1 MYNQNISN
9 TIIQQRREARLDF
22 TEEKCKRKD
31 NFQGDRAAFIFFM
44 AVFALLA
51 WQVTHP
57 LMMAIIWAGMLS
69 FIVQP
74 VYLHLTGLAGGRFR
88 NISAAAALCLVAVL
102 FIIPL
107 IYIIA
112 SLGSEISKIIGAI
125 TDFISRNEI
134 NQTKDLVDLIPSWFP
149 DWLKDYLKDFLLD
162 SGSVRDFV
170 QRTAQWIG
178 GYLTNISKSLIH
190 GVSSILIEMVLVMM
204 VSFFFIRDGAGI
216 IEYIKSVTPL
226 SEDER
231 TMFFSRTK
239 RLLNSVIFGIL
250 LTVAIQAVLGG
261 IGWWFVGL
269 SSPAFFGMLMFFF
282 GMFPAGT
289 SIVWIPGGIYLL
301 LSGDVKGGIMLLAW
315 GSIVVGTVDNLLR
328 PFLISGGK
336 TKGNGEDIPTLLVIL
351 GLFGG
356 VIKWGFLG
364 VFLGPLILVLFLLI
378 FDLYRTRCCLKR
390 DGDATS

>member
-1 MYNQNISN
+1 M
-9 TIIQQRREARLDF
+9 DF

-112 SLGSEISKIIGAI
+112 SLGSEISKIIGTI

-390 DGDATS
+390 DGDTTS

>member
-74 VYLHLTGLAGGRFR
+74 VYLNLTGLAGGRFR

-390 DGDATS
+390 DGDAT

>member
-1 MYNQNISN
+1 M
-9 TIIQQRREARLDF
+9 DF
-22 TEEKCKRKD
+22 TEEKSKRKD

-88 NISAAAALCLVAVL
+88 NISAAAALCLIAVL

-125 TDFISRNEI
+125 TDFMSRNEI

-226 SEDER
+226 SEEER

-289 SIVWIPGGIYLL
+289 SIVWIPGGVYLL
-301 LSGDVKGGIMLLAW
+301 LSGDVRGGIMLLAW

-336 TKGNGEDIPTLLVIL
+336 ARGNGEDIPKLLVIL

-390 DGDATS
+390 DGNTIS

>member
-336 TKGNGEDIPTLLVIL
+336 AKGNGEDIPTLLVIL

-390 DGDATS
+390 DGDTTS

>member
-74 VYLHLTGLAGGRFR
+74 VYLNLTGLAGGRFR

-390 DGDATS
+390 YGDAS

>member
-112 SLGSEISKIIGAI
+112 SLGSEISKIIGTI

-336 TKGNGEDIPTLLVIL
+336 AKGNGEDIPTLLVIL

-390 DGDATS
+390 DGDTTS

>member
-390 DGDATS
+390 DGDTTS